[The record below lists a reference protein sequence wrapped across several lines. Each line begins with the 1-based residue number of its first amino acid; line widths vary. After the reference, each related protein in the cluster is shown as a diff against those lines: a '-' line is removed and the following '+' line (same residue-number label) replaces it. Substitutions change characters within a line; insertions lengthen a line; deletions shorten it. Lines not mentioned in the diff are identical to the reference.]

1 MTRALRIALAGGGTG
16 GHLVPALGLLRQGV
30 ATGRV
35 AAVHWFTTGRPVE
48 TRVLGDLTER
58 LGVPA
63 ATSALQLEGPRGAP
77 GRLRQALD
85 LPRAVL
91 RARRELVAFRPDV
104 LIGTGGFGSTP
115 GVLAARLRGVPVV
128 LLEVN
133 ARPGTAVRWLG
144 PLSATVCH
152 SMAGSLPVGAPAGG
166 RHRHTGPPLPP
177 AEVARADGALPD
189 GELEDGALEDG
200 ELPDGELE
208 DGELE
213 DGARTGGALACSPPN
228 SSEDRLGAEPR
239 ARLLVL
245 GGSQGAGGLNA
256 FVARRAEALVAAGI
270 DVVHQVGP
278 GRLDEGAPGSLAG
291 PGSYSAH
298 EYLDGV
304 PGELAR
310 ATVVLC
316 RGGAAT
322 LVEVAAARAPAVVV
336 PYPHHSDRHQ
346 WHNALELGA
355 GARIVEEARLASEPE
370 AICTWLVHLCGRGG
384 ARDRD
389 RMATALAGA
398 LRPNGS
404 RAIFEAIDD
413 VLATR

>member
-16 GHLVPALGLLRQGV
+16 GHLVPALGLLRHGV
-30 ATGRV
+30 AGGRV
-35 AAVHWFTTGRPVE
+35 ESVHWFTTGRPVE
-48 TRVLGDLTER
+48 TRVLGDLAEV

-63 ATSALQLEGPRGAP
+63 TTSALRLEGPRGAP
-77 GRLRQALD
+77 GRLRQAVD

-91 RARRELVAFRPDV
+91 RARRELRAFRPDV

-115 GVLAARLRGVPVV
+115 GVLAARLCGVPVV

-144 PLSATVCH
+144 PLSAAVCH
-152 SMAGSLPVGAPAGG
+152 SMAGSLPIGAPAGG

-177 AEVARADGALPD
+177 VLDEQTEREGDRTGDPDGA
-189 GELEDGALEDG
+189 A
-200 ELPDGELE
+200 
-208 DGELE
+208 
-213 DGARTGGALACSPPN
+213 TGP
-228 SSEDRLGAEPR
+228 
-239 ARLLVL
+239 RLLVL

-256 FVARRAEALVAAGI
+256 FVARSAQALVAAGVH
-270 DVVHQVGP
+270 VVHQVGP
-278 GRLDEGAPGSLAG
+278 GRLGEGAAGLVAG
-291 PGSYSAH
+291 PGSYGAH

-304 PGELAR
+304 PDELRR

-322 LVEVAAARAPAVVV
+322 LVEVAAARTPAVVV
-336 PYPHHSDRHQ
+336 PYPHHTDRHQ

-355 GARIVEEARLASEPE
+355 GARIVEESSLAADPE
-370 AICTWLVHLCGRGG
+370 ALCNWLVQLCGAGG

-389 RMATALAGA
+389 RMAAALAGA

-404 RAIFEAIDD
+404 AAIFDAIDD
-413 VLATR
+413 VLVNR